1 VLDGALTACRT
12 WRDAGHDL
20 HVAVNTTVDDLLDAR
35 LPTDIAAALE
45 HHGLPPEALVIE
57 VTETAILHDPIRIG
71 DVLARV
77 GELGVIVSLDDFGT
91 GYSSLTHL
99 KTLPVSEVKI
109 DRSFVADMASDP
121 RDAHIVRWT
130 IGLVN
135 GLGLRVVA
143 EGVEDDATW
152 QMLATAGCDL
162 VQGYGLARPM
172 PAADVETFLVQSQA
186 AEVRA

>member
-1 VLDGALTACRT
+1 MLEGALSACRA
-12 WRDAGHDL
+12 WRDDGHEL
-20 HVAVNTTVDDLLDAR
+20 HVAVNTTVADLLDAR
-35 LPTDIAAALE
+35 LPADLAAALE
-45 HHGLPPEALVIE
+45 RHGLPPEALVLE

-77 GELGVIVSLDDFGT
+77 GALGVTVSLDDFGT

-109 DRSFVADMASDP
+109 DRSFVAGMGSDP
-121 RDAHIVRWT
+121 TDAHIVRWT

-143 EGVEDDATW
+143 EGVEDEATW
-152 QMLATAGCDL
+152 QQLAALGCNL
-162 VQGYGLARPM
+162 VQGYGLSRPI
-172 PAADVETFLVQSQA
+172 PGCDIEAFLKQWQAD
-186 AEVRA
+186 EVVA